1 MRKDQRGCR
10 TQATSEG
17 LDLVVAL
24 QVEKVL
30 TLGTAGLGLD
40 SPRSVPLGA
49 SSGPCLLRL
58 CHLER

>member
-49 SSGPCLLRL
+49 SSGPCLL
-58 CHLER
+58 